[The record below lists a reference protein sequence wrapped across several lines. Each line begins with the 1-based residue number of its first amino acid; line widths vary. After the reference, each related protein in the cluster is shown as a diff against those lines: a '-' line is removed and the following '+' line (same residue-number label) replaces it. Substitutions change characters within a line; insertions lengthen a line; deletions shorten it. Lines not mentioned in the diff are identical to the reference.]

1 VASKPIKERT
11 CYHHLAVNFRYPIFL
26 DLTGKKCVVTGEG
39 YEVAGKVRAL
49 AEASAD
55 VLYINLDAVP
65 EIRELAGREVI
76 RWESRDFRSEDLD
89 NCFLIITSRPN
100 NAEIFRLA
108 EERKVLCNAVDDPKH
123 CRYSYGSIH
132 RQGNLTI
139 GISTNGIAP
148 AVAVR
153 LKQRF
158 QNEIGPE
165 YKELLEL
172 LPQLRPEIT
181 RRISDF
187 EKRKKLWYQIVDS
200 EALSLLRSGQQ
211 EAASDLIQDL
221 IETACS
227 PINPSDVHPS
237 QADPQ

>member
-1 VASKPIKERT
+1 
-11 CYHHLAVNFRYPIFL
+11 VNFRYPIFL

-55 VLYINLDAVP
+55 VHYINREAVP
-65 EIRELAGREVI
+65 EIRELASQELI
-76 RWESRDFRSEDLD
+76 QWEARDFRPQDLD
-89 NCFLIITSRPN
+89 KCFLIITSCPN

-123 CRYSYGSIH
+123 CRYSYGSLH
-132 RQGNLTI
+132 RQGDLTI

-158 QNEIGPE
+158 QKEIGPE
-165 YKELLEL
+165 YKELLEIL
-172 LPQLRPEIT
+172 RQLRPEIN

-187 EKRKKLWYQIVDS
+187 QQRKDLWYKIVDS
-200 EALSLLRSGQQ
+200 EALALLQGGQQ
-211 EAASDLIQDL
+211 KAARNLIHQLVEAALTQPSMHLGARPMEESNRTQAEPD
-221 IETACS
+221 TAAELY
-227 PINPSDVHPS
+227 PK
-237 QADPQ
+237 

>member
-1 VASKPIKERT
+1 MDPRRT
-11 CYHHLAVNFRYPIFL
+11 CYHQLAVNFRYPIFL

-55 VLYINLDAVP
+55 VLYINHDAVP
-65 EIRELAGREVI
+65 EIRELVESRAI
-76 RWESRDFRSEDLD
+76 RWEPRDFYPEDLD
-89 NCFLIITSRPN
+89 GCFLVITSRPN

-132 RQGNLTI
+132 RQGDLTI
-139 GISTNGIAP
+139 GISTNGVAP
-148 AVAVR
+148 AIAVR

-165 YKELLEL
+165 YKELLEIL
-172 LPQLRPEIT
+172 RQLRPEIN
-181 RRISDF
+181 RRIGDF
-187 EKRKKLWYQIVDS
+187 EDRKKLWYQIVDS
-200 EALSLLRSGQQ
+200 EVLALLRGGQQ
-211 EAASDLIQDL
+211 QAAYNLIHSLVKAASH
-221 IETACS
+221 S
-227 PINPSDVHPS
+227 
-237 QADPQ
+237 